1 MDYWRHQVFCLVTHR
16 YKKGELVENE
26 EVQNV
31 SDTGDF
37 PAYDAEAIETKWQ
50 RVWEGY
56 DVVAAAQDLLDR
68 PPVAAR
74 RHLRNLQRLPV
85 GF

>member
-1 MDYWRHQVFCLVTHR
+1 MDYERHQVSCLVTHL

-31 SDTGDF
+31 YDSGDF

-50 RVWEGY
+50 RVWEEQNLY
-56 DVVAAAQDLLDR
+56 KTEEDSSR
-68 PPVAAR
+68 PKKYVLEMFPY
-74 RHLRNLQRLPV
+74 P
-85 GF
+85 

>member
-31 SDTGDF
+31 TDTGDF
-37 PAYDAEAIETKWQ
+37 PVYDAEAIETKWQ
-50 RVWEGY
+50 RVWEE
-56 DVVAAAQDLLDR
+56 Q
-68 PPVAAR
+68 
-74 RHLRNLQRLPV
+74 NLYKTEEDS
-85 GF
+85 